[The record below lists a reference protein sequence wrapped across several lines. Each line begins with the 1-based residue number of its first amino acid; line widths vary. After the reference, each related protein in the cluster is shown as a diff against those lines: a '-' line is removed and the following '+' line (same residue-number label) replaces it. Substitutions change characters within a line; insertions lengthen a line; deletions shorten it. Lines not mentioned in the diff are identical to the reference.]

1 MLNLFQCY
9 KKTSYLFLLLIFSF
23 LQACSVNPSIFDN
36 KFTEKEIK
44 SSTKI
49 SEVQYNKIIVKK
61 GETLFSISKKFN
73 VSIDKIILANEL
85 NQKNFIF
92 EGQILNIPT
101 SNIKKNDLSGTNSF
115 TKISLPVQKP
125 KSVFSISQSIK
136 LSFSL
141 PVNGNIINK
150 FGLNS
155 DGVVNEGINIKANL
169 GEIVRAS
176 ADGEV
181 IFVGTN
187 LKDFGTMLLIKHSN
201 DLVTSYA
208 HLSKTLV
215 KEGEFIIQG
224 QQIGVVGSTGKV
236 TNTQLYFELRKDN
249 EPLNPEFYFTS

>member
-9 KKTSYLFLLLIFSF
+9 KKLAYLFLLLIFSF
-23 LQACSVNPSIFDN
+23 LQACSVDPSIFDN

-44 SSTKI
+44 SSAKI
-49 SEVQYNKIIVKK
+49 SEEQYNKIIVKK
-61 GETLFSISKKFN
+61 GETLFSISRKYN
-73 VSIDKIILANEL
+73 VPIDKIILANEL

-101 SNIKKNDLSGTNSF
+101 SNIKKNGPLGTKSF

-125 KSVFSISQSIK
+125 KSLAPMSQSIK
-136 LSFSL
+136 LSFTL
-141 PVNGNIINK
+141 PVNGNIINR

-155 DGVVNEGINIKANL
+155 DGVVNEGINIKANS
-169 GEIVRAS
+169 GEFVKAS
-176 ADGEV
+176 AGGEV

-201 DLVTSYA
+201 GLVTSYA

-224 QQIGVVGSTGKV
+224 QPIGVVGSTGKV